1 MEEHINK
8 NLVPPGV
15 TAADRSA
22 VTADLL
28 DAEELA
34 QLRSLL
40 HASPDTKL
48 LFVYHDGAVLEKR
61 QTQDLARLAP

>member
-1 MEEHINK
+1 VEEHINK

-28 DAEELA
+28 DAVRVAYPGDVEA
-34 QLRSLL
+34 I
-40 HASPDTKL
+40 
-48 LFVYHDGAVLEKR
+48 G
-61 QTQDLARLAP
+61 